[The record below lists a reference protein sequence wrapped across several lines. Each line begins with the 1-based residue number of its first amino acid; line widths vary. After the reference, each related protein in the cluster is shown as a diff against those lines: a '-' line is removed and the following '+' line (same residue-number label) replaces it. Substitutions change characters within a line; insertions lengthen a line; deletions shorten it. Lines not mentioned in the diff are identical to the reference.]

1 MPTDTAATCPCS
13 GFPAIRPRRTSCSQ
27 ASARATKP
35 PVMEAVRVPPSACS
49 TSQSMVTVRSPSA
62 LRSATARSERPM
74 SRWIS
79 WVRPLCLPRAA
90 SRAVR
95 VCVERGSMPYSAVIQ
110 PWDLPRRN
118 AGTVSSTLAVHST
131 WVSPHSIRTE
141 PSAWRAWRRVKLTRR
156 SSSTSR
162 PEGRPMGAFLIPEPA
177 ERRRGG
183 VVAGGAAALHGACAE
198 LEQLPAQLPGAA
210 ELGGDLG
217 VGERAPQSVGAS
229 HDDVV
234 WLERQ
239 LRAELHDL
247 VVRLPERQVE
257 EPERIEERL
266 RRVPESVQDHPLGD
280 GRGARAV
287 GVAAHAV
294 DDHQQRRALGDRG
307 HDPVLILLAPAEQAH
322 VCVFDPQEE
331 FHASVRL
338 ARALYHLRGAPA

>member
-1 MPTDTAATCPCS
+1 
-13 GFPAIRPRRTSCSQ
+13 
-27 ASARATKP
+27 
-35 PVMEAVRVPPSACS
+35 
-49 TSQSMVTVRSPSA
+49 
-62 LRSATARSERPM
+62 
-74 SRWIS
+74 IS
-79 WVRPLCLPRAA
+79 WVRPRCLPRAA

-118 AGTVSSTLAVHST
+118 AGTVSSTIAVHST

-183 VVAGGAAALHGACAE
+183 VVAGVAAALHGARAE
-198 LEQLPAQLPGAA
+198 LEQLPAPHVVEATVADVRPPAGVLLHEAHGA
-210 ELGGDLG
+210 GGAGTL
-217 VGERAPQSVGAS
+217 
-229 HDDVV
+229 
-234 WLERQ
+234 LERQ

-247 VVRLPERQVE
+247 VVRLPERKVE

-280 GRGARAV
+280 GRGA
-287 GVAAHAV
+287 
-294 DDHQQRRALGDRG
+294 
-307 HDPVLILLAPAEQAH
+307 
-322 VCVFDPQEE
+322 
-331 FHASVRL
+331 
-338 ARALYHLRGAPA
+338 